1 LISNHKKICF
11 SIKHLLK
18 EYKRKSNFTPNNN
31 KMDPIY
37 RNMKPTLLILAAGMG
52 SRFGGLKQIEPVG
65 PNGETILEYSI
76 YDAIRAGFG
85 KVVFVIRES
94 FAESFKTL
102 FESKL
107 AGKIEIEYV
116 YQETNMLPEGFQLP
130 EGREKPW
137 GTGHAVLMAK
147 DAIKEPFAVIN
158 ADDFYGAE
166 AYKVIAEYLNELIAP
181 EKYAMVGYRLNNTL
195 SEFGAVSRG
204 ICLTDANDLLTKITE
219 THKIRPEGD
228 MILCESEKKE
238 TIELNGNETV
248 SMNFWG
254 FHPSIFDNIET
265 QFIDFLTHNIGQLK
279 SEFYIPFVVFEMIKT
294 GQVNVEVL
302 QADSPWFGVTYKEDK
317 PYVIDQ
323 IQNLTNQGI
332 YPEKL
337 W

>member
-1 LISNHKKICF
+1 
-11 SIKHLLK
+11 
-18 EYKRKSNFTPNNN
+18 
-31 KMDPIY
+31 
-37 RNMKPTLLILAAGMG
+37 MKPTLLILAAGMG

-65 PNGETILEYSI
+65 PNGETILEYSV

-94 FAESFKTL
+94 FAESFKTR

-107 AGKIEIEYV
+107 EGKIEIEYV
-116 YQETNMLPEGFQLP
+116 FQETNMLPAGFQLP
-130 EGREKPW
+130 GNREKPW

-147 DAIKEPFAVIN
+147 DAINEPFAVIN

-166 AYKVIAEYLNELIAP
+166 AYQVIAKYLTRLITP
-181 EKYAMVGYRLNNTL
+181 VKYAMVGYRLNNTL
-195 SEFGAVSRG
+195 SEFGSVSRG
-204 ICLTDANDLLTKITE
+204 ICITDENNQLTKITE
-219 THKIRPEGD
+219 THKIRPDGNL
-228 MILCESEKKE
+228 IVCESEAKE
-238 TIELNGNETV
+238 PVELKGDETV

-254 FHPSIFDNIET
+254 FHPSIFENIEN
-265 QFIDFLTHNIGQLK
+265 QFIEFLTHHIDQPK

-294 GQVNVEVL
+294 GQINVEVL
-302 QADSPWFGVTYKEDK
+302 KADSPWFGVTYKEDK

>member
-1 LISNHKKICF
+1 
-11 SIKHLLK
+11 
-18 EYKRKSNFTPNNN
+18 
-31 KMDPIY
+31 
-37 RNMKPTLLILAAGMG
+37 MKPTLLILAAGMG
-52 SRFGGLKQIEPVG
+52 SRFGGLKQVEPVG
-65 PNGETILEYSI
+65 PNGETILEYSV

-94 FAESFKTL
+94 FSESFKSR

-107 AGKIEIEYV
+107 AGKIEIQYV
-116 YQETNMLPEGFQLP
+116 YQETNKLPEGFQLP

-147 DAIKEPFAVIN
+147 DVINEPFAVIN

-166 AYKVIAEYLNELIAP
+166 AYRVIAEYLRESITKV
-181 EKYAMVGYRLNNTL
+181 KYAMVGYRLNNTL

-204 ICLTDANDLLTKITE
+204 ICVTNENNQLTKITE
-219 THKIRPEGD
+219 THKIRPEGSQ
-228 MILCESEKKE
+228 ILCESEEKE
-238 TIELNGNETV
+238 TVELKSDEIV

-254 FHPSIFDNIET
+254 FHPSIFENIEK
-265 QFIDFLTHNIGQLK
+265 QFIHFLSQNIDQPK

-294 GQVNVEVL
+294 GLINVEVL
-302 QADSPWFGVTYKEDK
+302 QADSPWFGVTYKEDT

-332 YPEKL
+332 YPKNL

>member
-1 LISNHKKICF
+1 
-11 SIKHLLK
+11 
-18 EYKRKSNFTPNNN
+18 
-31 KMDPIY
+31 
-37 RNMKPTLLILAAGMG
+37 MKPTLLILAAGMG
-52 SRFGGLKQIEPVG
+52 SRFGGLKQVEPVG
-65 PNGETILEYSI
+65 PNGETILEYSV

-94 FAESFKTL
+94 FAESFKTS

-107 AGKIEIEYV
+107 AGKIKIEYV
-116 YQETNMLPEGFQLP
+116 YQETNMLPEGFQMP

-147 DAIKEPFAVIN
+147 DAINEPFAVIN

-166 AYKVIAEYLNELIAP
+166 AYQVIAKYLTKSITP

-195 SEFGAVSRG
+195 SEFGSVSRG
-204 ICLTDANDLLTKITE
+204 ICVTDENNQLTKITE
-219 THKIRPEGD
+219 THKIRPEGSQ
-228 MILCESEKKE
+228 ILCESEEKE
-238 TIELNGNETV
+238 TVELKGDETV

-254 FHPSIFDNIET
+254 FHQSIFKNIEN
-265 QFIDFLTHNIGQLK
+265 QFVDFLTHHINEPK

-294 GQVNVEVL
+294 GLISVEVL
-302 QADSPWFGVTYKEDK
+302 HADSPWFGVTYKEDK

-323 IQNLTNQGI
+323 ITNLTNQGI